1 MPYGLIAMP
10 NEPTPETHI
19 VAVSGVLEA
28 KLRAEGRQPDVRKPA
43 GPGPFSYR
51 MKLGRET
58 IRLNPV
64 EYRILSFLAAN
75 PYHAY
80 TRRRIANAA
89 STENHP
95 VQEETLDRHI
105 ASLRAK
111 LGFFSDYIQSVPYI
125 GYRFKA

>member
-1 MPYGLIAMP
+1 MP
-10 NEPTPETHI
+10 NESTPEAHI
-19 VAVSGVLEA
+19 IANRDVLESR
-28 KLRAEGRQPDVRKPA
+28 LRAESPKPVEREPA

-64 EYRILSFLAAN
+64 EYRILNFLAAN
-75 PYHAY
+75 PYQAY
-80 TRRRIANAA
+80 TRRRIADAV
-89 STENHP
+89 STEKHP

-111 LGFFSDYIQSVPYI
+111 LGFFCDYVQSVPYI